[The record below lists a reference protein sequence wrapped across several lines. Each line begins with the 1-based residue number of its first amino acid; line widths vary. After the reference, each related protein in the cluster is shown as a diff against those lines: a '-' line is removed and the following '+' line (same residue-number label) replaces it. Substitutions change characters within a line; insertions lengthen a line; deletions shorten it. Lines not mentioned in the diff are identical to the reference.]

1 MKPNLAKVFLGG
13 LVGTA
18 VMTLM
23 MYFVAP
29 MMLGKPMDI
38 AAMLG
43 SVMGGSWALGM
54 SAHFMNGAVVFPL
67 LFAFLVIGLLPG
79 PAAVKGMGWGVLLWL
94 VAQVVVMPMM
104 GAGFFS
110 ANAGGMMA
118 AVASLM
124 GHLVYGALLGSIGV
138 APAPV
143 PAPAPAPARA

>member
-1 MKPNLAKVFLGG
+1 MKPNLSKVFLGG
-13 LVGTA
+13 FAGTVA
-18 VMTLM
+18 MTLM

-43 SVMGGSWALGM
+43 SVMGGSWTLGM
-54 SAHFMNGAVVFPL
+54 IAHLMNGAVIFPL
-67 LFAFLVIGLLPG
+67 LFAFVVVRFLPG
-79 PAAVKGMGWGVLLWL
+79 PAAVKGMGWGVALWV

-124 GHLVYGALLGSIGV
+124 GHLVYGALLGSVGA
-138 APAPV
+138 APALAPV
-143 PAPAPAPARA
+143 PARA

>member
-1 MKPNLAKVFLGG
+1 MKPSLANVFLGG
-13 LVGTA
+13 LVGTV
-18 VMTLM
+18 VMTLL

-38 AAMLG
+38 AAMLA

-54 SAHFMNGAVVFPL
+54 IAHFMNGAVVFPL
-67 LFAFLVIGLLPG
+67 VFAFLVVGLLPG

-94 VAQVVVMPMM
+94 AAQVVVMPMM

-118 AVASLM
+118 VVASLM
-124 GHLVYGALLGSIGV
+124 GHLVYGALLGSIGLV
-138 APAPV
+138 
-143 PAPAPAPARA
+143 PAPAPARA